1 MRVRARRPWLVPF
14 ILLFIWSLTTHGK
27 YSVSGDE
34 PHYLMITESLLA
46 DGDLDVENNYERDDG
61 RLFGHAGLTR
71 GLHAL
76 PSRDGRMLPIH
87 DIGLAVALVPVY
99 AIAQQV
105 ANHTS
110 VDLLRRFRMTPGLF
124 TYSIVGLFLI
134 ALTTAGMT
142 LLSIGLEAVAGRS
155 VATWL
160 VLIAAI
166 SPPIVSHA
174 FLVFPEVLALFV
186 TAAVVWWSLKRES
199 AVDRLALTTIAAML
213 GLLPW
218 AHHKYL
224 VYCAGLAFVMIWIRW
239 PWLKSRSRA
248 TLVAVGAL
256 YLLPQLGL
264 QLWTL
269 NAWGTL
275 GGSLTT
281 DGLPFSMA
289 TLRSGLLGLWIDR
302 QSGLLAYAPVYGV
315 LPACVM
321 LTWRN
326 CWPYLIPVVVL
337 YLPAAAFV
345 TGWWAGFAP
354 AARCLVPAIPLLL
367 VPFAVALEH
376 RTIRMLAVG
385 LCVPQ
390 LVIDALVW
398 QRPRLLWPPPEGN
411 PVMAMLGAPGRAYEW
426 LLPPLQHEGLTLFAL
441 MIAAL
446 WLASSLFVARRSE
459 LVVRRASFSARR
471 SLL

>member
-1 MRVRARRPWLVPF
+1 MWVSVRRRWLVPLV
-14 ILLFIWSLTTHGK
+14 LLLVTWSLTTHGK

-46 DGDLDVENNYERDDG
+46 DGDLDVANNYDRDDG

-76 PSRDGRMLPIH
+76 RSHDGRMLPIH
-87 DIGLAVALVPVY
+87 DIGLSVALLPVY

-134 ALTTAGMT
+134 ALTSAGMT
-142 LLSIGLEAVAGRS
+142 LLSIGLETLVGQS

-186 TAAVVWWSLKRES
+186 TTVVVWWSLKNES
-199 AVDRLALTTIAAML
+199 VVDRRLLMTIAAML
-213 GLLPW
+213 GVLPW

-224 VYCAGLAFVMIWIRW
+224 VYCAGLAFVTIWKRW
-239 PWLKSRSRA
+239 PWVRSQSRSTVLA
-248 TLVAVGAL
+248 AGAL

-269 NAWGTL
+269 KAWGTL

-281 DGLPFSMA
+281 AGLPFSMA
-289 TLRSGLLGLWIDR
+289 TLQSGLLGLWIDR
-302 QSGLLAYAPVYGV
+302 QSGLLAYAPLYWI

-321 LTWRN
+321 LTWRR
-326 CWPYLIPVVVL
+326 CWPFLIPFVLL

-354 AARCLVPAIPLLL
+354 AARYLVPAMPLLL
-367 VPFAVALEH
+367 VPFAAALEH
-376 RTIRMLAVG
+376 RIIQVLSVG

-390 LVIDALVW
+390 LVIDAVVW

-411 PVMAMLGAPGRAYEW
+411 PVMGLLAAPGRAYEW
-426 LLPPLQHEGLTLFAL
+426 LLPPLQHEGLTIFAL
-441 MIAAL
+441 ALAAL
-446 WLASSLFVARRSE
+446 WLAASAALAMKY
-459 LVVRRASFSARR
+459 VRRPE
-471 SLL
+471 L